1 MDTIEDVDV
10 AAMHLACREREK
22 NEGVNWT
29 FHMFVNMGPTLCECH
44 ACKCHASET
53 THQNT

>member
-10 AAMHLACREREK
+10 AAMRLAYREREK

-29 FHMFVNMGPTLCECH
+29 FHVFVNMGPT
-44 ACKCHASET
+44 
-53 THQNT
+53 

>member
-10 AAMHLACREREK
+10 AAMRLACREREK

-29 FHMFVNMGPTLCECH
+29 FHVFVNMGPT
-44 ACKCHASET
+44 
-53 THQNT
+53 